1 MMKVVHP
8 VILDVNCEQ
17 PECPNCPGFLYQIRE
32 TDMFNP
38 DDSTVIDESKVFKTR
53 QECLDAAIASRPK
66 YIEAYKR
73 VMSDET
79 KVEQVLQ

>member
-8 VILDVNCEQ
+8 VVLDINCGDDN
-17 PECPNCPGFLYQIRE
+17 CPNCPCYVYQIRE
-32 TDMFNP
+32 SDILNP
-38 DDSTVIDESKVFKTR
+38 DDYIVIDESKAFKSR

-73 VMSDET
+73 VMSEEIEV
-79 KVEQVLQ
+79 KQVLQ